1 MSLQVWLPLTK
12 DLRNQGLSNVTVTN
26 NGATFS
32 TAGKLGGCYN
42 VSESIGVTTNNI
54 TLGTTFS
61 ITCWLKINSYNK
73 DWANA
78 FKIYKDGYDYI
89 GLCMN
94 QASATT
100 KQLGFHIYK
109 NNGSNARTSVHDSYY
124 MPLIVN
130 TWYHLCFVVTPFE
143 IKTYQN
149 GVNIETV
156 SITTTFPSVSNY
168 NLGLG
173 KSSQFNGLD
182 CSLND
187 FRIYNNA
194 LSEKEI
200 KEIAK
205 GLVLHYLLNDKYIE
219 STTNISTTVTAG
231 TGSSGW
237 GGHSATRSNYNATDD
252 PVPFDQGTK
261 IDITYSSGGGGF
273 GCILDR
279 KAVNASTTYTFS
291 LYIKASDNFTYTHA
305 NFLYHYEYSSS
316 GTTIKE
322 FGVFDKS
329 RMEYMG
335 NGWYRIWGSFTTNAE
350 TATTSIYFF
359 SYPGTNMTYWIGGW
373 QLEQKD
379 HITPFVTP
387 GTSRNNSIVYDCSGF
402 CNNGTI
408 SGALTISNDT
418 PKYSY
423 SIQMPAAATI
433 SHTRCLDNTNQE
445 WSCAAWVKPT
455 TNSNYQNLN
464 NFNGANRLYHG
475 TYPILYL
482 NEGANDYY
490 NYGNL
495 ALPVNQ
501 WSHIVFVFKNST
513 GTKLI
518 YINGENHTNTLGP
531 NKTSTPKGIPDT
543 VIIGGGNYE
552 GGLCDY
558 REYATALSEKDVK
571 SLYNNNAYIDSDGK
585 IYGKIR

>member
-1 MSLQVWLPLTK
+1 MSLQVWLPLNG
-12 DLRNQGLSNVTVTN
+12 DLNQQGISTSTVAVSTATIDN
-26 NGATFS
+26 NGKI
-32 TAGKLGGCYN
+32 GKCY
-42 VSESIGVTTNNI
+42 SFTEGQYIGIDANNI
-54 TLGTTFS
+54 NNHKYSPLSIAMWVYPTKSDSSERYLISCYEGGGAGIHLQNSKLDFTVYVSGYKHCISQTITLNAWHHVCGVYDGVNSYIYIDGELHNTLTVNGT
-61 ITCWLKINSYNK
+61 ITYHTTCPWEIGGNPGGASWASGAFVGKIN
-73 DWANA
+73 D
-78 FKIYKDGYDYI
+78 
-89 GLCMN
+89 
-94 QASATT
+94 
-100 KQLGFHIYK
+100 
-109 NNGSNARTSVHDSYY
+109 V
-124 MPLIVN
+124 
-130 TWYHLCFVVTPFE
+130 
-143 IKTYQN
+143 
-149 GVNIETV
+149 
-156 SITTTFPSVSNY
+156 
-168 NLGLG
+168 
-173 KSSQFNGLD
+173 
-182 CSLND
+182 
-187 FRIYNNA
+187 RIYDNA

-205 GLVLHYLLNDKYIE
+205 GLVLHYPLNDKYIE

-387 GTSRNNSIVYDCSGF
+387 GTSRNNSIVYDCSGY
-402 CNNGTI
+402 CNNGIRTGTFNWT
-408 SGALTISNDT
+408 SDA
-418 PKYSY
+418 PKYNVSTNFSGDERIEANSLPSETKTIACWVNFSEVPSGY
-423 SIQMPAAATI
+423 TIPFFDKNSKLAIGVSGNARLITYIGTAAGGTGTQI
-433 SHTRCLDNTNQE
+433 NTSFNTNK
-445 WSCAAWVKPT
+445 W
-455 TNSNYQNLN
+455 Y
-464 NFNGANRLYHG
+464 
-475 TYPILYL
+475 
-482 NEGANDYY
+482 
-490 NYGNL
+490 
-495 ALPVNQ
+495 
-501 WSHIVFVFKNST
+501 HIVVVKT
-513 GTKLI
+513 GDDTRSV
-518 YINGENHTNTLGP
+518 YINGELKP
-531 NKTSTPKGIPDT
+531 S
-543 VIIGGGNYE
+543 GGGNWW
-552 GGLCDY
+552 GGDLDKLLIGCRHASGNYQAYFKGQLCDI
-558 REYATALSEKDVK
+558 RAYATALSEKDIL